1 VTFARPVPAGG
12 YAWWYVDAV
21 SDCGTQAITLIA
33 FIGSVFSPYYAW
45 ANRKAP
51 APAENFCA
59 MNIAIYNRTGGA
71 WAMTER
77 NATKFFSRPEHIH
90 IGPSNLHWDG
100 STLNAHIHEITA
112 PIPRRLR
119 GAITLTTTDVQ
130 NETFTL
136 DAAGRHRWR
145 PIAPAARVVV
155 NFDSPKL
162 SWSGQGY
169 FDTNDG
175 DRPLAE
181 DFSSWH
187 WSRAATD
194 SGATVMYDVTRT
206 DGTEFGLALD
216 ITAGQVTHFTPPPE
230 QTLPRTLWRIPRR
243 IRADAGFAPHVIKTL
258 EDAPFY
264 ARSRIATRINGAA
277 LDTVHETLDLNR
289 FTKPIVQAMLPFR
302 MPRRF

>member
-1 VTFARPVPAGG
+1 MFNRPVPAGG

-21 SDCGTQAITLIA
+21 SDDGVQAITLIA
-33 FIGSVFSPYYAW
+33 FVGSVFSPYYAW

-59 MNIAIYNRTGGA
+59 VNVAIYNRSGGA

-77 NATKFFSRPEHIH
+77 NATQLSTSADHIH
-90 IGPSNLHWDG
+90 IGPSHLRWDG
-100 STLNAHIHEITA
+100 RTLTAHIHEITA

-119 GAITLTTTDVQ
+119 GTITLNTT
-130 NETFTL
+130 ETQAEIFAL
-136 DAAGRHRWR
+136 DEAGRHRWR
-145 PIAPAARVVV
+145 PIAPAATVQV
-155 NFDSPKL
+155 NFDSPRL

-187 WSRAATD
+187 WSRAAAD
-194 SGATVMYDVTRT
+194 AGATVMYDVTRR
-206 DGTEFGLALD
+206 DGTEYGLALH
-216 ITAGQVTHFTPPPE
+216 INGGQVTHFTPPPE
-230 QTLPRTLWRIPRR
+230 QNVAPSFWRIPRR
-243 IRADAGFAPHVIKTL
+243 IRADSGFTPNVIKTL

-277 LDTVHETLDLNR
+277 LDTVHETLDLTR
-289 FTKPIVQAMLPFR
+289 FTSPIVQAMLPFR

>member
-1 VTFARPVPAGG
+1 MFNRPVPAGG

-21 SDCGTQAITLIA
+21 SDDGVQAITLIA
-33 FIGSVFSPYYAW
+33 FVGSVFSPYYAW

-59 MNIAIYNRTGGA
+59 VNVAIYNRSGGA

-77 NATKFFSRPEHIH
+77 NATQLSTSADHIH
-90 IGPSNLHWDG
+90 IGPSHLRWDG
-100 STLNAHIHEITA
+100 RTLTAHIHEITA

-119 GAITLTTTDVQ
+119 GTITLNTT
-130 NETFTL
+130 ETQAEIFAL
-136 DAAGRHRWR
+136 DEAGRHRWR
-145 PIAPAARVVV
+145 PIAPAATVQV
-155 NFDSPKL
+155 NFDSPRL

-187 WSRAATD
+187 WSRAAAD
-194 SGATVMYDVTRT
+194 AGATVMYDVTRR
-206 DGTEFGLALD
+206 DGTEYGLALH
-216 ITAGQVTHFTPPPE
+216 INGGQVTYFTPPPE
-230 QTLPRTLWRIPRR
+230 QNVAPSFWRIPRR
-243 IRADAGFAPHVIKTL
+243 IRADSGFTPNVIKTL

-277 LDTVHETLDLNR
+277 LDTVHETLDLTR
-289 FTKPIVQAMLPFR
+289 FITPIVQAMLPFR